1 MMTSSSSTGAGW
13 NSPKAAMAAMG
24 ALAEVFDMTEVAGDE
39 NLPVEDLSD
48 DELDQVGGGNGGN
61 GGVGSSSPGKIIGGT
76 TGCG

>member
-1 MMTSSSSTGAGW
+1 
-13 NSPKAAMAAMG
+13 MAAMG